1 MYKLKIYDRRYVT
14 WSNALP
20 KGSGALALLPGVDL
34 SYCHRQLL
42 DCSFLTVTVTLSW
55 LLWFAELSVRVQCIR

>member
-1 MYKLKIYDRRYVT
+1 MYKLRIYDRRCVT
-14 WSNALP
+14 WANSVP

-34 SYCHRQLL
+34 SYCHHQLL

-55 LLWFAELSVRVQCIR
+55 LLWFAELSARVQCTR